1 MVYVICYGAERLPR
15 ASSASLVIFVGGRH
29 EAKLYRDVDFGRREK
44 PDDTGGEAIQLAI
57 QDDSGK
63 IQVIKTMRLADGK
76 DVTSKFDCEA
86 NGSNCVYEDGDHK
99 AQVSLWYNGPALVV
113 LKTDGPDDDKVSQ
126 SELVLSPDQGT
137 LEIDVTHIA
146 PESKAETM
154 VFTKKK

>member
-1 MVYVICYGAERLPR
+1 MSFVTARSACLVLPLLL
-15 ASSASLVIFVGGRH
+15 SSFLLA
-29 EAKLYRDVDFGRREK
+29 
-44 PDDTGGEAIQLAI
+44 DDTKPNFTGTWILDAAKSQMIRGGEAIQLAI

-76 DVTSKFDCEA
+76 DVTSKFECEA